1 MDRPMDKR
9 LKYMVYM
16 WREMNDEWYRIQT
29 NYPPLIKKLKQRTG
43 RNKTQI
49 VGRTLV
55 SSTQFWLIFRVR
67 YNKPSTAKQ
76 SFKRLTG
83 CKNNFTVK
91 NGLISTEMVYKNDS
105 KTEDEV

>member
-1 MDRPMDKR
+1 MDNRIKEGTF
-9 LKYMVYM
+9 M

-29 NYPPLIKKLKQRTG
+29 NSPTVIDKLKRRKDVQICG
-43 RNKTQI
+43 KTTR
-49 VGRTLV
+49 G
-55 SSTQFWLIFRVR
+55 SSIYWVVFRLQ
-67 YNKPSTAKQ
+67 YKKPSTAKQ